1 MSIAEIFKGEHFAL
15 DENKLIPIENA
26 ATKINYE
33 SFCEIL
39 KISPEHLFLN
49 PDSFINRYCYWD
61 ELYYH
66 PFMSLDTAILNMKM
80 GKYSQAEHINKRITY
95 VHSAYESKQWNEII
109 KFTDKKVL
117 FHVYKK
123 LRPLIPEEERTN
135 VFLNIHVRSESGYD
149 IDLVRSVIDGPKD
162 ASYDMSNAQMKPKD
176 GYYVIY
182 RGSTPEST
190 PVGEAFSWTL
200 SKEIAEF
207 FAGRFNSN
215 GVVYQAKV
223 HKDKVKAFIN
233 NKEQEV
239 IAFPEDIIDIKEI

>member
-15 DENKLIPIENA
+15 DENKLIPIEDA
-26 ATKINYE
+26 AEKINYE
-33 SFCEIL
+33 PFCEIL
-39 KISPEHLFLN
+39 GIRPKHLFLN
-49 PDSFINRYCYWD
+49 TDSFINRYCYWD
-61 ELYYH
+61 GLYYH
-66 PFMSLDTAILNMKM
+66 PFMSLDMAILNFNM
-80 GKYSQAEHINKRITY
+80 GNYSQAELINKRIKY
-95 VHSAYESKQWNEII
+95 VHSAYESKQWKEII

-123 LRPLIPEEERTN
+123 IMPLIPEEERAN
-135 VFLNIHVRSESGYD
+135 AFLEIHVRSESGYD

-162 ASYDMSNAQMKPKD
+162 ASYDISNARMKPID
-176 GYYVIY
+176 GYYIIY

-190 PVGEAFSWTL
+190 QVDEAFSWTL

-207 FAGRFNSN
+207 FAGRFDSN

-223 HKDKVKAFIN
+223 HKDKVKAFID

-239 IAFPEDIIDIKEI
+239 IVFPEDIIGIEEI